1 MIKNKNFLD
10 AFKFKEISDVI
21 YAETIPANDFQ
32 KLNKSKVKNV
42 WELFLEE
49 HRSIKY
55 KLLEFKIYKNSTIFC
70 DTELLN
76 DLFLQLSKV
85 DSNFDLN
92 LITHQSDEMIDS
104 MMFNKKPDCV
114 KKWYS
119 INVETHNKNLH
130 PLPMGLAGSYSK
142 KNLHSKD
149 FPDLNPNKFFNK
161 KSVNLYINF
170 QVNTNFK
177 ERAPLLRTFKNK
189 DWANIDPPNNS
200 KSKYLEKLQ
209 KHTFVLC
216 PWGNGVDSHRIWETL
231 YAGSIPVVKY
241 HQTFSNLRSL
251 PIFFVDKYE
260 EVNKDNLTNWYKN
273 NDISNFDIQKLDSS
287 WWEKELN
294 KKVVKNDF
302 ILLSET
308 DEETNLLSKM
318 YTKKV
323 LNRAKLNKIKTLERR
338 ILKFF
343 FYRFLLKKNI

>member
-142 KNLHSKD
+142 KNLHSLFD
-149 FPDLNPNKFFNK
+149 N
-161 KSVNLYINF
+161 
-170 QVNTNFK
+170 
-177 ERAPLLRTFKNK
+177 
-189 DWANIDPPNNS
+189 
-200 KSKYLEKLQ
+200 
-209 KHTFVLC
+209 
-216 PWGNGVDSHRIWETL
+216 
-231 YAGSIPVVKY
+231 
-241 HQTFSNLRSL
+241 
-251 PIFFVDKYE
+251 PIFSFK
-260 EVNKDNLTNWYKN
+260 
-273 NDISNFDIQKLDSS
+273 
-287 WWEKELN
+287 
-294 KKVVKNDF
+294 
-302 ILLSET
+302 
-308 DEETNLLSKM
+308 
-318 YTKKV
+318 
-323 LNRAKLNKIKTLERR
+323 
-338 ILKFF
+338 
-343 FYRFLLKKNI
+343 